1 MSTLDS
7 ASAAASPAGRAH
19 AIVIGA
25 SIGAL
30 CAAEILAR
38 SFERVT
44 LVERDVLPDSP
55 KPRRGVPQGTQPH
68 GVLARGRKELDALFP
83 GLFATLIAQGAVAF
97 DASLQAARFTPQGWV
112 PRYPGLTTPAFA
124 CTRPLL
130 ELTMRKLLLKQRAN
144 VSIIEGTRVTELLA
158 AKRDG
163 GVWIEGVRTDSA
175 DPALR
180 DLRAELVVD
189 ASGRG
194 SKAYKWMVELG
205 LPEPEELRVD
215 AHGNYATR
223 FYRAP
228 KEAQEWGWRSILIDN
243 DPPTFR
249 RACAILAVEND
260 QWMVTAAGINGDY
273 APTDEAGWLAF
284 IRSTRSPAV
293 YEMLQRAEPLG
304 DVAQSRT
311 TVNRWRTMHRY
322 DAPLHG
328 LLMFGDA
335 VCSYNP
341 IYGQGITASALAA
354 RALESALEGHRGAHD
369 KRFLARCYAA
379 QSGFQTE
386 GWAFST
392 TLDLRWPDTD
402 GERSWLSRVFGYT
415 ADRLQE
421 VALHDPR
428 LLKKLL
434 PFSDFGARR
443 TSLLDPVFIART
455 LAALVQQRIQKR
467 TLPADIDLFMP
478 LDQVLAAQNGRARA
492 SESAAAPA
500 AGPYAQQRQ
509 GESE

>member
-1 MSTLDS
+1 MSKLPS
-7 ASAAASPAGRAH
+7 SSLSSAADQRGH

-30 CAAEILAR
+30 CAAEVLAR
-38 SFERVT
+38 SFDQVT
-44 LVERDVLPDSP
+44 LVERDVLPDSAQ
-55 KPRRGVPQGTQPH
+55 PRRGVPQGTQPH

-83 GLFATLIAQGAVAF
+83 GLFSTLIAQGAVAF
-97 DASLQAARFTPQGWV
+97 DASLQAARFTPQGWI
-112 PRYPGLTTPAFA
+112 PRYAGLATPAFA

-130 ELTMRKLLLKQRAN
+130 ELTMRKLLLARRAN
-144 VSIIEGTRVTELLA
+144 VRIVEGVRVVELLSA
-158 AKRDG
+158 RRAG

-175 DPALR
+175 DAALR
-180 DLRAELVVD
+180 ELRGELVVD

-223 FYRAP
+223 FYKAP
-228 KEAQEWGWRSILIDN
+228 KEAKSWYWRSILIDN
-243 DPPTFR
+243 DPPHVR
-249 RACAILAVEND
+249 RACAILAVED
-260 QWMVTAAGINGDY
+260 DKWMVTAAGINGDY
-273 APTDEAGWLAF
+273 APTDEAGWLEF
-284 IRSTRSPAV
+284 VKNTRSPAV
-293 YEMLQRAEPLG
+293 YEMLKLAEPLG
-304 DVAQSRT
+304 DIAQSRT

-354 RALESALEGHRGAHD
+354 GCVERVLADHRGPFD
-369 KRFLARCYAA
+369 QRFLARCYDA
-379 QSGFQTE
+379 QAGFQTE

-392 TLDLRWPDTD
+392 TLDLRWPGTD
-402 GERSWLSRVFGYT
+402 GDRSPLSKLFGYT

-421 VALHDPR
+421 VAMHDPR

-455 LAALVQQRIQKR
+455 LVGLVQHRLERR
-467 TLPADIDLFMP
+467 TLPKETDLFVP
-478 LDQVLAAQNGRARA
+478 IEQVVPAERA
-492 SESAAAPA
+492 EAAAASYGPGAMA
-500 AGPYAQQRQ
+500 ARV
-509 GESE
+509 GE

>member
-1 MSTLDS
+1 MSSLPSTSHPS
-7 ASAAASPAGRAH
+7 ASARDH
-19 AIVIGA
+19 AVIIGA
-25 SIGAL
+25 SIAAL
-30 CAAEILAR
+30 CAAEVLAR
-38 SFERVT
+38 SFKRVT
-44 LVERDVLPDSP
+44 MIERDVLPQSAE
-55 KPRRGVPQGTQPH
+55 PRRGVPQGTQPH
-68 GVLARGRKELDALFP
+68 GVLARGRKELERLFP
-83 GLFATLIAQGAVAF
+83 GIFATLLGKGAVSF
-97 DASLQAARFTPQGWV
+97 DASLQAARYTPQGWV

-124 CTRPLL
+124 STRPLL
-130 ELTMRKLLLKQRAN
+130 ELTMRQKLLAQRNN
-144 VSIIEGTRVTELLA
+144 VRILEGTRVTGLLA
-158 AKRDG
+158 DQRDG
-163 GVWIEGVRTDSA
+163 VWVRGVQTDA
-175 DPALR
+175 QDPSLR
-180 DLRAELVVD
+180 ELRADLVVD

-205 LPEPEELRVD
+205 LPEPTELRVD

-228 KEAQEWGWRSILIDN
+228 KEANDWGFRSILIDN
-243 DPPTFR
+243 EPPHFR
-249 RACAILAVEND
+249 RACAILAVEDN

-284 IRSTRSPAV
+284 IKSTRSPAV

-304 DVAQSRT
+304 DIAQSRT
-311 TVNRWRTMHRY
+311 TVNRWRTMHAY

-354 RALESALEGHRGAHD
+354 LHLERALASHPGPCDR
-369 KRFLARCYAA
+369 RFLSSVYRA

-392 TLDLRWPDTD
+392 TLDLRWPGTD
-402 GERSWLSRVFGYT
+402 GERSLLSQLFGYT

-421 VALHDPR
+421 VAMHDPR

-443 TSLLDPVFIART
+443 TSLIDPVFIGRA
-455 LAALVQQRIQKR
+455 LAGLVRQRIAPR
-467 TLPADIDLFMP
+467 RLPSEIDLFMP
-478 LDQVLAAQNGRARA
+478 LDEVLAHGERTSAQRDYRSAQ
-492 SESAAAPA
+492 AAAL
-500 AGPYAQQRQ
+500 
-509 GESE
+509 E